1 MDGVVAVTGATGF
14 IGRHACRLLLE
25 DGWEVVGLVRP
36 ESPRPL
42 PPGVERRVA
51 RLRVDELGRPLVDAD
66 LVVHLAGVTRADG
79 AEAFRRV
86 NRDGTREVGVA
97 AAERGLPLLYVSS
110 QAAAGPGT
118 VESPRTEDD
127 PAEPASPYGVSKLE
141 GERALAAIAGLRF
154 AVVRPCS
161 VFGPGD
167 RDFLALF
174 RLVRRGLFPRLGPGG
189 AAYSFCH
196 VDDVAR
202 SIVLAAARLA
212 GEAPPGGDAAAAA
225 SSGAGAAAVSR
236 SGRRSMPP
244 ALVGEVVHVAHPR
257 PLRERQLAAALGAAV
272 GREPWLVR
280 VPGWALRAAA
290 AVAPV
295 ALPNALH
302 ASRLQDLRA
311 GSWVL
316 STDKA
321 RHLLGFEA
329 AVDVEEGLRSTA
341 RWYRDHGWM

>member
-14 IGRHACRLLLE
+14 IGRHACGLLLE

-36 ESPRPL
+36 ESPRSL

-51 RLRVDELGRPLVDAD
+51 RLRADELGRPLVDAD

-86 NRDGTREVGVA
+86 NRDGTREVGIA

-141 GERALAAIAGLRF
+141 GELALAAIAGLRF

-174 RLVRRGLFPRLGPGG
+174 RMVRRGLFPRLGPGG

-212 GEAPPGGDAAAAA
+212 GEAAAALA
-225 SSGAGAAAVSR
+225 
-236 SGRRSMPP
+236 
-244 ALVGEVVHVAHPR
+244 GEVVHVAHPR
-257 PLRERQLAAALGAAV
+257 PLRERELAAALGAAV

-321 RHLLGFEA
+321 RRLLGFEA
-329 AVDVEEGLRSTA
+329 AVDIEEGLRSTA